1 MQKEYFFTRDRGF
14 YRQLFHLMLVITL
27 QNLVAYSVNMADNLM
42 LGNYGQTAL
51 SGATVVN
58 QIFFL
63 VQQVTS
69 AIGRT
74 VLGT

>member
-42 LGNYGQTAL
+42 L
-51 SGATVVN
+51 
-58 QIFFL
+58 
-63 VQQVTS
+63 
-69 AIGRT
+69 
-74 VLGT
+74 